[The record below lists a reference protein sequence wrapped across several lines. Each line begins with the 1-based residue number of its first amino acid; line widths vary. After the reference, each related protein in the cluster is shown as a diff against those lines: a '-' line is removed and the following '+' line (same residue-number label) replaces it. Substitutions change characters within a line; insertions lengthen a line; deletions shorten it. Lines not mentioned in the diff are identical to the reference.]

1 MACKYI
7 YNNNLYTKEELQAV
21 LAAPQPTETIVPT
34 RLQYSTYLVEDLKKE
49 SDKLSRDNVTNQY
62 THKSTQ
68 DTFDSVTNF
77 LPNFQTRPLR
87 TGFDVAFNAADKL
100 WKNLPHETKQKIKE
114 FPGKDLNY
122 DEYAALKKERHD
134 RFVARAEIYHLKFHL
149 EISKDPA
156 AATEMKSLMDAY
168 AISDGEIEWLSEID
182 DNGIST
188 IRRILENRTG
198 TDYWRENPQ
207 DKIVTEIAVASSLL
221 GLAGRIDLAIDHGDN
236 IMSLYDIK
244 TGNGIASEWENYLFK
259 YGDTYGRAIWDNP
272 LNRAK
277 LQLMLY
283 ALILKSTRPE
293 VRFRQLKVLHIPSE
307 YDKHRD
313 GLQNNVDVDAF
324 LQLLENFFKNDPSVA
339 GKYDA
344 LIKQNPD
351 LFKAEHYKATT
362 YESAGVSRTSDP
374 AMELK
379 LKIQELQELVLYDKN
394 IVNKVLKGEA
404 GSWERTKRIE
414 ELMSQI
420 IEMKKDKTMSLASWD
435 TDMG

>member
-1 MACKYI
+1 MTNQGTFSKLTSRI
-7 YNNNLYTKEELQAV
+7 QYTNYV
-21 LAAPQPTETIVPT
+21 
-34 RLQYSTYLVEDLKKE
+34 VEDLAKE
-49 SDKLSRDNVTNQY
+49 STNLVRDNVTNKY

-68 DTFDSVTNF
+68 DEFDSVTAF
-77 LPNFQTRPLR
+77 IPNFQTRPLR
-87 TGFDVAFNAADKL
+87 TSFDVATNAADRL

-122 DEYAALKKERHD
+122 DEYVLLKKEKHD

-149 EISKDPA
+149 EISKNPA
-156 AATEMKSLMDAY
+156 AASEMKTLMDTY
-168 AISDGEIEWLSEID
+168 DISDGEVEWLSEID
-182 DNGIST
+182 DEGIST

-198 TDYWRENPQ
+198 TDYWRENAQ
-207 DKIVTEIAVASSLL
+207 DKIVTEVAVASPLL

-244 TGNGIASEWENYLFK
+244 TGYGITSEWENYLFK

-283 ALILKSTRPE
+283 ALILKSTRPN
-293 VRFRQLKVLHIPSE
+293 VKFRQLKVLHIPSE
-307 YDKHRD
+307 FDKHRD
-313 GLQNNVDVDAF
+313 SVHNNVDVVAY

-339 GKYDA
+339 GKYEA

-351 LFKAEHYKATT
+351 LFKAEHYMATT
-362 YESAGVSRTSDP
+362 YESAGVSRTGDP
-374 AMELK
+374 AMELR

-394 IVNKVLKGEA
+394 IVNRVLKGEA

-420 IEMKKDKTMSLASWD
+420 IEMKKDKTMSLAS
-435 TDMG
+435 